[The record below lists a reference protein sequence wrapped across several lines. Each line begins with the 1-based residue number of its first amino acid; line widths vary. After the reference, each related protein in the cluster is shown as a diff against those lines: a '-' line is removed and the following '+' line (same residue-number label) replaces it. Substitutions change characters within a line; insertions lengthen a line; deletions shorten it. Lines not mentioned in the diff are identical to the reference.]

1 MPRKLFAAI
10 QNREDGQALVLFAA
24 GLIAFLGLVGM
35 SIDVGRLVWARTSIQ
50 AGVDASALAAAQ
62 SMPDVSDGVVKANEY
77 WLSNS
82 TFIRNQGTNVHFS
95 VTFPPGNKALSVHA
109 DAQVDTWFLR
119 LFGIDHWDVSADGDA
134 ASQVLDIA
142 MVLDI
147 SGSTCWGSY
156 PPTAKTPP
164 SGPFGAMTGP
174 GRTADQVKLT
184 VANIPAS
191 SAASITINVNSTAI
205 FNSTTSAQ
213 NLAKFGYN
221 TTTKYY
227 LYAPTTVDPAGI
239 ILIDNE
245 VFKITAIPT
254 ATTMTVSRAQANTF
268 LGTTPPMALHNIGAV
283 VKSHHANCD
292 LSAPSSAGP
301 FDYADTIVSDAQYF
315 TTLFNSSYDHIG
327 LTKFSASGTLVNGLT
342 SNFALLN
349 SDMAAFGA
357 PAGGTNSAHGIA
369 VGRQVLDGAGNRGNA
384 VRVLVFLT
392 DGLANSY
399 CGGSYSAAN
408 YNTTTC
414 PSPGGA
420 DSAAGW
426 TRGSGDA
433 WSETARLVADKNTII
448 YTIGVGPY
456 VSDSFL
462 QRMAD
467 GGVSGVGP
475 CQNNLPNCHY
485 YKAPTP
491 ADLAAAFTSVAQSTH
506 IALIK

>member
-1 MPRKLFAAI
+1 MPRKLSRTI
-10 QNREDGQALVLFAA
+10 LHHEDGQALLLFAA
-24 GLIAFLGLVGM
+24 GLVAFLGLVGM
-35 SIDVGRLVWARTSIQ
+35 SVDVGRLVWARTSIQ

-62 SMPDVSDGVVKANEY
+62 SMPDISDGMSKANLY
-77 WLSNS
+77 WLDNS
-82 TFIRNQGTNVHFS
+82 GFIRSQGRNVNFS

-109 DAQVDTWFLR
+109 DADVDTWFLR
-119 LFGIDHWDVSADGDA
+119 IFGIDHWHVSADGDA

-142 MVLDI
+142 MVLDV
-147 SGSTCWGSY
+147 SGSTCWGDY

-164 SGPFGAMTGP
+164 SGPFGAYTGP

-184 VANIPAS
+184 VAIPAS
-191 SAASITINVNSTAI
+191 TANSYLITVNSTAI
-205 FNSTTSAQ
+205 FNSTTASQ
-213 NLAKFGYN
+213 NNSKFGYN
-221 TTTKYY
+221 TSTKYY
-227 LYAPTTVDPAGI
+227 LYAPTAVDSAGI

-245 VFKITAIPT
+245 VFKITAINS
-254 ATTMTVSRAQANTF
+254 ATTMTVTRAQANSF
-268 LGTTPPMALHNIGAV
+268 LGTAGAMSAHSIGAL

-315 TTLFNSSYDHIG
+315 TTLFNSNYDHIG
-327 LTKFSASGTLVNGLT
+327 VAKFSSSGTLVDGLS
-342 SNFALLN
+342 SNFSLLN
-349 SDMAAFGA
+349 SDMGAFGA
-357 PAGGTNSAHGIA
+357 PSGGTNSPHGIA

-399 CGGSYSAAN
+399 CGGSYNATN
-408 YNTTTC
+408 YNSTSC

-420 DSAAGW
+420 DTAAGW
-426 TRGSGDA
+426 ARSSGDA
-433 WSETARLVADKNTII
+433 YAEVQRLVADKNTII

-456 VSDSFL
+456 VSDAFL
-462 QRMAD
+462 QRVAD
-467 GGVSGVGP
+467 GGVAGVGP

-491 ADLAAAFTSVAQSTH
+491 AQLQAAFTSVAQSTH
-506 IALIK
+506 IMLIK

>member
-1 MPRKLFAAI
+1 
-10 QNREDGQALVLFAA
+10 
-24 GLIAFLGLVGM
+24 
-35 SIDVGRLVWARTSIQ
+35 
-50 AGVDASALAAAQ
+50 
-62 SMPDVSDGVVKANEY
+62 
-77 WLSNS
+77 
-82 TFIRNQGTNVHFS
+82 
-95 VTFPPGNKALSVHA
+95 
-109 DAQVDTWFLR
+109 
-119 LFGIDHWDVSADGDA
+119 
-134 ASQVLDIA
+134 
-142 MVLDI
+142 
-147 SGSTCWGSY
+147 
-156 PPTAKTPP
+156 
-164 SGPFGAMTGP
+164 
-174 GRTADQVKLT
+174 VKLT
-184 VANIPAS
+184 VAIPAITG
-191 SAASITINVNSTAI
+191 ASTTITVNSTAI
-205 FNSTTSAQ
+205 FSSTSSAQ

-221 TTTKYY
+221 TATNYMNY
-227 LYAPTTVDPAGI
+227 VPTSVDPAGI

-254 ATTMTVSRAQANTF
+254 ATTMTVTRAQANSF
-268 LGTTPPMALHNIGAV
+268 LGITPPMAAHLVGAL
-283 VKSHHANCD
+283 VKSHHADCN
-292 LSAPSSAGP
+292 LSAPSAAGP
-301 FDYADTIVSDAQYF
+301 FDYADVIVSDAQYF

-327 LTKFSASGTLVNGLT
+327 VTKFSSSGTLINGLT

-349 SDMAAFGA
+349 SDLAAFGA

-369 VGRQVLDGAGNRGNA
+369 VGRQVLDGVGNRGNA

-392 DGLANSY
+392 DGLANSW

-414 PSPGGA
+414 SSPGGA

-462 QRMAD
+462 KRMAD

-491 ADLAAAFTSVAQSTH
+491 ADLTAAFTSVAQSTH
-506 IALIK
+506 IMLIK